1 MRIVV
6 AHSRLNSLGGGER
19 CVLEL
24 AQGLS
29 ARHDVVIWAGA
40 YDAAATYPELA
51 AFPRVDVPPHGWLTW
66 SPRTADAVVT
76 NSFGAHLL
84 ALRYPRA
91 VCYIHTLRSEYLR
104 HAGRPDLFARRT
116 IDAVAIGRARSVAT
130 NSMYTS
136 NRAGERYH
144 RHVEVIPPGVDS
156 TFLELPLR
164 TGAYG
169 LYVGRLA
176 PEKGV
181 ERLLR
186 WSAPLDLELR
196 LAGAGDASYVD
207 YLRTLAGPRV
217 RFLGGLTGQALLD
230 AYRQARFVVFLPHE
244 EEFGLAVLEAKA
256 AGKPVVASPE
266 GGLPELVRPD
276 ETGYLV
282 SDADQYR
289 AVTRR
294 LIADDALCL
303 RLGER
308 GREQARAY
316 TWDRFTR
323 GIERLCQGKS
333 A

>member
-24 AQGLS
+24 ARGLS
-29 ARHDVVIWAGA
+29 ARHDVIIWAGA

-51 AFPRVDVPPHGWLTW
+51 AFPRVDVPAHGWLTW
-66 SPRTADAVVT
+66 SPRTGDAVVT

-84 ALRYPRA
+84 ALRHPRTT
-91 VCYIHTLRSEYLR
+91 CYIHTLRSEYLR
-104 HAGRPDLFARRT
+104 HAGRPDLLARRAL
-116 IDAVAIGRARSVAT
+116 DAAAIHGARAVAT
-130 NSMYTS
+130 NSTYTAA
-136 NRAGERYH
+136 RAGERYH
-144 RHVEVIPPGVDS
+144 RRIEVVPPGVDS
-156 TFLELPLR
+156 AFFELPLSA
-164 TGAYG
+164 GAYV
-169 LYVGRLA
+169 LYAGRLA

-186 WSAPLDLELR
+186 WSAPLDLDLR
-196 LAGAGDASYVD
+196 IAGAGNADYVD

-244 EEFGLAVLEAKA
+244 EEFGLTVLEAKA
-256 AGKPVVASPE
+256 AGKPVVAAPE
-266 GGLPELVRPD
+266 GGLPELVRPN

-289 AVTRR
+289 AATRR

-303 RLGER
+303 RLGAR
-308 GREQARAY
+308 AREQARAY
-316 TWDRFTR
+316 TWDRFSR
-323 GIERLCQGKS
+323 GIERLCLGVR